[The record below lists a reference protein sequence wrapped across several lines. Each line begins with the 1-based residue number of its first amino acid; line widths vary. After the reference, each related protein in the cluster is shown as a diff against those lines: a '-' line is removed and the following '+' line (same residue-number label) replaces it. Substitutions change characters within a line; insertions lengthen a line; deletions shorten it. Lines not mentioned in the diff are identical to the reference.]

1 MSQKTFTR
9 IAALIFTLIAVGH
22 LTRIL
27 RGVDF
32 RFGEWTAPMWISWVA
47 IVLMAFLAYEG
58 FRLSRK

>member
-9 IAALIFTLIAVGH
+9 IAALIFTLIALGH

-32 RFGEWTAPMWISWVA
+32 SFGEWTAPMWISWVA